1 MSSHNVSIHEP
12 ALLNKRVGIDTRL
25 FQRTAN
31 DSREVRVVLPS
42 TISRDFTFT
51 LVVYHATEAPRV
63 ISGSLCSN
71 YNVINPSS
79 DCNTLSTETALPNEL
94 LKVSDIHKG
103 VGRLQLDRSEAF
115 DIDRHKHAAYML
127 L

>member
-1 MSSHNVSIHEP
+1 MSHNKIHKP

-25 FQRTAN
+25 FQRTTN

-63 ISGSLCSN
+63 ISSSFYYN
-71 YNVINPSS
+71 YNVINHNS
-79 DCNTLSTETALPNEL
+79 DCNTLSTETALPNEQ
-94 LKVSDIHKG
+94 LKVSDSPKG
-103 VGRLQLDRSEAF
+103 VVRLLLNLSETV
-115 DIDRHKHAAYML
+115 DIDRHKHADYTL

>member
-1 MSSHNVSIHEP
+1 MSHNKIPEH
-12 ALLNKRVGIDTRL
+12 AFLNKRVGIDTRL
-25 FQRTAN
+25 FQRTTN

-71 YNVINPSS
+71 YNVINPNS
-79 DCNTLSTETALPNEL
+79 DCNTISTETALLNEQ
-94 LKVSDIHKG
+94 LKVSDSHK
-103 VGRLQLDRSEAF
+103 VRLVLNLSETF

>member
-1 MSSHNVSIHEP
+1 MSSNNKIHQP

-42 TISRDFTFT
+42 TISRDFTFI

-71 YNVINPSS
+71 YNVINPNS
-79 DCNTLSTETALPNEL
+79 DCNTLSTKTALPNE
-94 LKVSDIHKG
+94 
-103 VGRLQLDRSEAF
+103 
-115 DIDRHKHAAYML
+115 
-127 L
+127 